1 MDPLP
6 PPCLNTPAADFAN
19 LGALLATSGA
29 MPSDSAALNP
39 QPHLLPLF
47 RDTAALLGEVI
58 QADLTGAA
66 ELLEDSTLVSR
77 SVGAGVHG
85 EQAGQTLA
93 YLSIPG
99 TESSLSTY
107 ALRAGNVITS
117 SEIAV
122 DGRFNDEFLRDLGVR
137 SAVCLPLRPYDKTIG
152 TLEFYRLKKQAFV
165 PADVQLIEVVSR
177 QLGVLVRQIQDEQ
190 AAQVAS
196 HSEPRKQGSTSRQGA
211 EARTSPRRKYP
222 YRQMIAPVVGGRS
235 PTREEFFPVW
245 CKDLSGGGFSI
256 YLENPPT
263 FHHLIVALGL
273 PPHVKFCRAEAM
285 HVQPVEVD
293 GRRIYLVGCRFT
305 SRVYL

>member
-1 MDPLP
+1 MDSLNH
-6 PPCLNTPAADFAN
+6 PCLNTPATDFKN
-19 LGALLATSGA
+19 LGALLAASSPLPT
-29 MPSDSAALNP
+29 DIAALVP

-47 RDTAALLGEVI
+47 RNVAALLGEVI

-66 ELLEDSTLVSR
+66 ELLENGTLVSR
-77 SVGAGVHG
+77 SVGAGVEG

-93 YLSIPG
+93 YPSASG
-99 TESSLSTY
+99 SASSLSTY

-117 SEIAV
+117 AEIAV

-137 SAVCLPLRPYDKTIG
+137 SAVCVPLRAYDKTIG
-152 TLEFYRLKKQAFV
+152 TLEFYRFKKQPFI

-177 QLGVLVRQIQDEQ
+177 QLGVLVRQIRDEQ

-196 HSEPRKQGSTSRQGA
+196 QSESRKQGSTSRQGA

-222 YRQMIAPVVGGRS
+222 YRQMIAPVVRGRS